1 MIRLY
6 IILVVSLIALTGIT
20 IYFKRKLK
28 RIQSDVYANYDQKM
42 KITNTCS
49 VQTKEKEPLLIDRN
63 LIHSLNLNTE
73 EKEQTERA
81 LKRRRALY
89 CH

>member
-1 MIRLY
+1 MIVLC
-6 IILVVSLIALTGIT
+6 IILVVLLIALVSII

-28 RIQSDVYANYDQKM
+28 RIQSGVYANYEQKT
-42 KITNTCS
+42 KITNAS
-49 VQTKEKEPLLIDRN
+49 IIQTKEKEPLLIDRN

-73 EKEQTERA
+73 EKEETERA

-89 CH
+89 CQ